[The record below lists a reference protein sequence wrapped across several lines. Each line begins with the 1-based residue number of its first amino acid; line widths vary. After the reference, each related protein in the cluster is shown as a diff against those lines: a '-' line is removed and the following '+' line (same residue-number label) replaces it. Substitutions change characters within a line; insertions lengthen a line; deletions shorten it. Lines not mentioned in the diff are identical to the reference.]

1 MARAQA
7 RILATLQVQRGVFD
21 GLVHGNILRA
31 RPATLAHPRGCPQAA
46 HGMAYFRLA
55 YFRVGIF
62 QKGINDASATLCLLV
77 VDYRQPVLHRGNGR

>member
-1 MARAQA
+1 
-7 RILATLQVQRGVFD
+7 
-21 GLVHGNILRA
+21 
-31 RPATLAHPRGCPQAA
+31 
-46 HGMAYFRLA
+46 MAYFRLA